1 MELLLIKIADKIGLD
16 KAVAF
21 SSGARIVQG
30 IGGVLTVFFLSIFL
44 TRVEQG
50 FYFTFGSILALQVF
64 FELGLTGIMTQYVAH
79 EASHLVMT
87 KDFRYEGE
95 HRYVSRLA
103 SLIHFCAKWYAVV
116 AVIAFAILMIVG
128 FVFFV
133 RYGDGQADVSWQIP
147 WLLVCIGTAM
157 KLFQAPFNSIYM
169 GLGKVKEMSEAGFY
183 QQVVLPL
190 SLWIGLALG
199 WKLYIVGISYIL
211 SVVVW
216 VVYVNYKGLSPILKG
231 LWAEQITERVDYL
244 KEIFPYQ
251 WRIALSWVSGYF
263 IFQLFNPVL
272 FATEGAV
279 VAGQMGMTLHALNA
293 IQSFSFSWLNTKIP
307 YYSKLIALKDYV
319 ALDIHFNRTLKQMTS
334 ICLFLL
340 VLFFLVIWGLNLTQ
354 FSLGGNVIADRFLGY
369 LPSLLM
375 MIPVYLQQYVNSWA
389 TYLRCHKQEPF
400 LVNSICSGLTS
411 LVCIFVFGHLYG
423 LYGVTITYFC
433 IAVAFFPWGYW
444 IFKTKKTEWHG
455 K

>member
-1 MELLLIKIADKIGLD
+1 MTLLLKKMADKIGLD

-30 IGGVLTVFFLSIFL
+30 VSGVLTVLFLSIFL
-44 TRVEQG
+44 TGIEQG

-79 EASHLVMT
+79 EASHLNLT
-87 KDFRYEGE
+87 ECLCYESE
-95 HRYVSRLA
+95 HHYVSRLA
-103 SLIHFCAKWYAVV
+103 SLVHFCAKWYAVV
-116 AVIAFAILMIVG
+116 AIAAFVILMIVG
-128 FVFFV
+128 FVFFA
-133 RYGDGQADVSWQIP
+133 RYGDEQADVSWQIP

-183 QQVVLPL
+183 QQIVLPI
-190 SLWIGLALG
+190 SLWIGLAMG

-211 SVVVW
+211 SVIVW
-216 VVYVNYKGLSPILKG
+216 VVYVKYNGLSPMLKN
-231 LWAEQITERVDYL
+231 LWTEKITERVDYL

-263 IFQLFNPVL
+263 VFQLFNPVL
-272 FATEGAV
+272 FTTEGAV

-293 IQSFSFSWLNTKIP
+293 IQSFSFSWLNTKVP
-307 YYSKLIALKDYV
+307 YYSRLIALKEYTT
-319 ALDIHFNRTLKQMTS
+319 LDLHFNRTLKQMTS

-340 VLFFLVIWGLNLTQ
+340 IMFFLVIWGLNVTQ

-389 TYLRCHKQEPF
+389 TYLRCHKKEPF

-423 LYGVTITYFC
+423 LYGVTVTYFC

-444 IFKTKKTEWHG
+444 IFKTKKAEWHG
-455 K
+455 E